1 MAKIKKSFCVVCIAN
16 YCRSPVAEN
25 LLKKRFGRKYEFFSA
40 GIAPISMPSMDPR
53 SAKFL
58 KENNINFTLHTPKK
72 INSRMLNYFDQ
83 FLAIDFY
90 VLSKLNA
97 KFPKYRHKFVSFTSQ
112 FSDINIID
120 PYQLQQDE
128 YNKIMNDVKYVVEN
142 INLENL

>member
-1 MAKIKKSFCVVCIAN
+1 
-16 YCRSPVAEN
+16 
-25 LLKKRFGRKYEFFSA
+25 
-40 GIAPISMPSMDPR
+40 MPSMDPR

-112 FSDINIID
+112 FSDINIPD
-120 PYQLQQDE
+120 PYHFQADDYLRTMQNIKHAAE
-128 YNKIMNDVKYVVEN
+128 KIVFD
-142 INLENL
+142 

>member
-1 MAKIKKSFCVVCIAN
+1 VAKIKKSFCVVCIAN

-112 FSDINIID
+112 FSDINIPD
-120 PYQLQQDE
+120 PYHFQADDYLRTMQNIKHAAE
-128 YNKIMNDVKYVVEN
+128 KIVFD
-142 INLENL
+142 

>member
-112 FSDINIID
+112 FSDINIPD
-120 PYQLQQDE
+120 PYHFQADDYLRTMQNIKHAAE
-128 YNKIMNDVKYVVEN
+128 KIVFD
-142 INLENL
+142 